1 MDASRDDDDDAR
13 RARRDVD
20 SGRARAMRVATRTTT
35 DRACIIQRNKD
46 YLFTHTVIYG
56 CFQTTLCKR
65 PRPAPPGSS
74 SRAPSRRAHPPLRD
88 ARARHD
94 AVQRTSRATPLER
107 KYARRVVPS
116 RSRRRRRD
124 GDDDDSAKT
133 MTEARSRRLTASP
146 VRRAQ
151 RNIEIGRV
159 ALCNLKADKRYG
171 KLLVIV
177 DVVDMNRV
185 RARDGAI
192 RARDDADPNTR
203 DPRTG
208 DGGRATGT
216 NERRTDDEIDFARD
230 RRCSSPRRVSGR
242 M

>member
-1 MDASRDDDDDAR
+1 MGVFKPHYVRDPVPRPWVVLARTIAARASAFTR
-13 RARRDVD
+13 RASTSRCRSTYVTRDPARKKI
-20 SGRARAMRVATRTTT
+20 RA
-35 DRACIIQRNKD
+35 
-46 YLFTHTVIYG
+46 
-56 CFQTTLCKR
+56 
-65 PRPAPPGSS
+65 
-74 SRAPSRRAHPPLRD
+74 SRRAVAL
-88 ARARHD
+88 AK
-94 AVQRTSRATPLER
+94 TTT
-107 KYARRVVPS
+107 
-116 RSRRRRRD
+116 RRRRRRRRE
-124 GDDDDSAKT
+124 DDDRG
-133 MTEARSRRLTASP
+133 ARSRRLTASP

-203 DPRTG
+203 DPRSG
-208 DGGRATGT
+208 DGGRAMGT

-230 RRCSSPRRVSGR
+230 RRCSSPRRVSSR

>member
-1 MDASRDDDDDAR
+1 MNS
-13 RARRDVD
+13 
-20 SGRARAMRVATRTTT
+20 
-35 DRACIIQRNKD
+35 
-46 YLFTHTVIYG
+46 
-56 CFQTTLCKR
+56 
-65 PRPAPPGSS
+65 
-74 SRAPSRRAHPPLRD
+74 
-88 ARARHD
+88 
-94 AVQRTSRATPLER
+94 
-107 KYARRVVPS
+107 
-116 RSRRRRRD
+116 
-124 GDDDDSAKT
+124 
-133 MTEARSRRLTASP
+133 ASP

>member
-1 MDASRDDDDDAR
+1 MGVFKPHYVRDHVPRPRVVLARIIAARASAFTR
-13 RARRDVD
+13 RASTSRCRSTYVARDPARKKI
-20 SGRARAMRVATRTTT
+20 RA
-35 DRACIIQRNKD
+35 
-46 YLFTHTVIYG
+46 
-56 CFQTTLCKR
+56 
-65 PRPAPPGSS
+65 
-74 SRAPSRRAHPPLRD
+74 SRRAVAL
-88 ARARHD
+88 AK
-94 AVQRTSRATPLER
+94 TTT
-107 KYARRVVPS
+107 
-116 RSRRRRRD
+116 RRRRRRRRE
-124 GDDDDSAKT
+124 DDDRG
-133 MTEARSRRLTASP
+133 ARSRRLTASP

-203 DPRTG
+203 DPRSG

-230 RRCSSPRRVSGR
+230 RRCSSPRRVSSR

>member
-1 MDASRDDDDDAR
+1 MGVFKPHYVRDPVPRPRVVLARIIAARASAFTRRASTSRCRSTYVARDPARKKIRASR
-13 RARRDVD
+13 RA
-20 SGRARAMRVATRTTT
+20 VALAKRTTT
-35 DRACIIQRNKD
+35 
-46 YLFTHTVIYG
+46 
-56 CFQTTLCKR
+56 
-65 PRPAPPGSS
+65 
-74 SRAPSRRAHPPLRD
+74 
-88 ARARHD
+88 
-94 AVQRTSRATPLER
+94 
-107 KYARRVVPS
+107 
-116 RSRRRRRD
+116 RRRRRRE
-124 GDDDDSAKT
+124 DDDRG
-133 MTEARSRRLTASP
+133 ARSRRLTASP

>member
-1 MDASRDDDDDAR
+1 M
-13 RARRDVD
+13 
-20 SGRARAMRVATRTTT
+20 
-35 DRACIIQRNKD
+35 
-46 YLFTHTVIYG
+46 
-56 CFQTTLCKR
+56 
-65 PRPAPPGSS
+65 
-74 SRAPSRRAHPPLRD
+74 
-88 ARARHD
+88 
-94 AVQRTSRATPLER
+94 
-107 KYARRVVPS
+107 
-116 RSRRRRRD
+116 
-124 GDDDDSAKT
+124 
-133 MTEARSRRLTASP
+133 
-146 VRRAQ
+146 RRAQ

-230 RRCSSPRRVSGR
+230 RRCSSPRRVSSR